1 MKYISILFLACFLL
15 TTMSP
20 VMAKTPTKE
29 VCKEVK
35 LNGKTK
41 QTCKKI
47 KVHKKMAGTKVPG
60 KKK

>member
-1 MKYISILFLACFLL
+1 
-15 TTMSP
+15 MSP

>member
-1 MKYISILFLACFLL
+1 MKYISIFFLACFLL

-20 VMAKTPTKE
+20 VMANTPTKE

-35 LNGKTK
+35 VNGKTK

-47 KVHKKMAGTKVPG
+47 KVHKKLAGTKMPG

>member
-20 VMAKTPTKE
+20 VMANTQTKE

>member
-15 TTMSP
+15 ITVSP
-20 VMAKTPTKE
+20 VMADTPTKE

-35 LNGKTK
+35 KNGKTK
-41 QTCKKI
+41 QVCKKI
-47 KVHKKMAGTKVPG
+47 KVHKKLSGTKVPE